1 MTGKQLLL
9 NKPSGTAQVAS
20 CARTE
25 VLTIVY
31 SPSRKRYERCV
42 DGSNKS
48 VGGMNTVVYT
58 ALSGSKVYTVC
69 RLGFSD

>member
-1 MTGKQLLL
+1 M
-9 NKPSGTAQVAS
+9 
-20 CARTE
+20 
-25 VLTIVY
+25 LTIVY